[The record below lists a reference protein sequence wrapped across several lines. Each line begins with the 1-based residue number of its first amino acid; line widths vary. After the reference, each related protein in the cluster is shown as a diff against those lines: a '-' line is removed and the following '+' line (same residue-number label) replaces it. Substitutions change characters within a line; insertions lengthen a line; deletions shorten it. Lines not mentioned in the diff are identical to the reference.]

1 MASDRKI
8 VANRRNATA
17 STGPRTHHGK
27 ARASRNARKHGFTV
41 PIVQTEDG
49 LNQVERLAR
58 VIAGQ
63 NASAARLEMARLG
76 AEAELELLRVR
87 NHKVTLIN
95 AKLALP
101 AQEEPT
107 HLEDIELEWEVT
119 DFLELVPKL
128 SLLDRYERRAY
139 AQRNKALRKLAHL

>member
-27 ARASRNARKHGFTV
+27 ARVSRNARKHGFTV
-41 PIVQTEDG
+41 PLVRTPDG
-49 LNQVERLAR
+49 LDQVERLAR

-63 NASAARLEMARLG
+63 NASAARLDMAHLV

-95 AKLALP
+95 AKLAYPLKKNRRIWKTSSWIGRS
-101 AQEEPT
+101 PT
-107 HLEDIELEWEVT
+107 SW
-119 DFLELVPKL
+119 
-128 SLLDRYERRAY
+128 S
-139 AQRNKALRKLAHL
+139 

>member
-1 MASDRKI
+1 MPL
-8 VANRRNATA
+8 V
-17 STGPRTHHGK
+17 RT
-27 ARASRNARKHGFTV
+27 
-41 PIVQTEDG
+41 QDG

-87 NHKVTLIN
+87 NHKVALIN

-107 HLEDIELEWEVT
+107 HLEDIELDWEVT

-139 AQRNKALRKLAHL
+139 AKRKKALRELVYL

>member
-1 MASDRKI
+1 MAAPSGTETG
-8 VANRRNATA
+8 APTFAG
-17 STGPRTHHGK
+17 ST
-27 ARASRNARKHGFTV
+27 F
-41 PIVQTEDG
+41 
-49 LNQVERLAR
+49 
-58 VIAGQ
+58 AG
-63 NASAARLEMARLG
+63 
-76 AEAELELLRVR
+76 VR

-101 AQEEPT
+101 AREEPT
-107 HLEDIELEWEVT
+107 HLEDIELDWEVT